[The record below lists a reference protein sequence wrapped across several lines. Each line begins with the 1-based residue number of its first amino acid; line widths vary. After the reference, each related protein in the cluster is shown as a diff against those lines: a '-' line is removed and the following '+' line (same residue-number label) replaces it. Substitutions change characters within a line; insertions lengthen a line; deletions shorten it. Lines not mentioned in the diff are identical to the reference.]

1 MNVVA
6 ILYMILSLISRR
18 AQAIAS
24 WRCSH
29 ERPRSTRRFTHTTA
43 TSTTTRDGEQL
54 LRDMLYRIRQVN
66 QQTPPTCVEF
76 SVDGVVLGKV
86 SPAMA
91 DILVE
96 TSTFEMDSSHPNVLT
111 LSSTAGTTCD
121 SRTRAV
127 QSVMQVLRERGLVK
141 GWRDELYPI
150 SNGFHEKPI
159 FLMERAAVPVLG
171 GLEYGVH
178 INGLVKQED
187 GSDAMWIG
195 RRSSTKS
202 KYPGMLDHMVAG
214 GQPAGLSLMDN
225 VVKECEEEAGIP
237 EHVTRAG
244 IHSTGAISYETF
256 GRDRVNRAVLF
267 CYDLYLPPG
276 FCPKPV
282 DGEVDE
288 FFLWDLSQIKESFSP
303 DFPDP
308 IKPNCYPVIIDY
320 MMRKGHISPDSAGFL
335 QILRELRSGEC
346 M

>member
-1 MNVVA
+1 MNVGTI
-6 ILYMILSLISRR
+6 ILHMIISIVTRR
-18 AQAIAS
+18 AHAIAS
-24 WRCSH
+24 MRHSPG
-29 ERPRSTRRFTHTTA
+29 RLMSTRRFAHAA
-43 TSTTTRDGEQL
+43 TNKDETQL

-66 QQTPPTCVEF
+66 QPPPPTCVEF

-86 SPAMA
+86 SPSMA

-96 TSTFEMDSSHPNVLT
+96 TTSTFEMNASRQVLT
-111 LSSTAGTTCD
+111 LSSTAGSTCD
-121 SRTRAV
+121 SRTNAV
-127 QSVMQVLRERGLVK
+127 QSAMQDLRERGLVT

-150 SNGFHEKPI
+150 SNGFYEEPM

-178 INGLVKQED
+178 INGLVRQDD

-214 GQPAGLSLMDN
+214 GQPAGLSLMEN

-237 EHVTRAG
+237 EDVTRAG
-244 IHSTGAISYETF
+244 ICSVGAISYETF
-256 GRDRVNRAVLF
+256 DRDRVSRAVLF
-267 CYDLYLPPG
+267 CFDLYLPKG
-276 FCPKPV
+276 FRPKPV

-288 FFLWDLSQIKESFSP
+288 FFLWNLSQIKESFSQ
-303 DFPDP
+303 DYPDP

-320 MMRKGHISPDSAGFL
+320 MVRKGCISPDSAGYL
-335 QILRELRSGEC
+335 QILQALQSGEC
-346 M
+346 K